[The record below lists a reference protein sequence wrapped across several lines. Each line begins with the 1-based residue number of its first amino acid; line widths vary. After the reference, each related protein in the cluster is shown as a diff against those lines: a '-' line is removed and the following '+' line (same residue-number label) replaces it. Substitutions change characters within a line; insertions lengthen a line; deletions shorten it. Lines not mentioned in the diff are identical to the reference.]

1 MSTSQQKAKTRAMLY
16 RIIRF
21 VGGLFHKIVMSVLL
35 ELTMLE
41 NTELIVSMLASWP
54 Y

>member
-21 VGGLFHKIVMSVLL
+21 VGGLFHKIVMSVL